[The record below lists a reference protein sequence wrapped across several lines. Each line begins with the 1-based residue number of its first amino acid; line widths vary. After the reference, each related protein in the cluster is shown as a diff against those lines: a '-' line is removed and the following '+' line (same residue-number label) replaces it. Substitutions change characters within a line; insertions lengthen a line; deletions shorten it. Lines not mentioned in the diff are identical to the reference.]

1 MRVVIILAVAVAT
14 AVALVAA
21 QVNNAPWPPGVQKV
35 EESSPP
41 LPPDQAMKT
50 FFMPPGYHLE
60 LVASEP
66 LVQDP
71 IVIDFDA
78 DGRIWVLEMTAF
90 QPEDDLAAA
99 NELAPECRVVVLED
113 TDDDGKVDTRT
124 VFMDG
129 LVLPRALKVLDR
141 GVLIGEPPNL
151 WFARNTLSLIHI
163 SEPTRLLSISY

>member
-1 MRVVIILAVAVAT
+1 MLLTRLRTIGILLCLTVSTGLAFQSSPANRA
-14 AVALVAA
+14 
-21 QVNNAPWPPGVQKV
+21 WPPGVQKV
-35 EESSPP
+35 SNESPVLSPADA
-41 LPPDQAMKT
+41 LKT

-99 NELAPECRVVVLED
+99 NERAPECRVVVLED
-113 TDDDGKVDTRT
+113 TNDDGKVDKRT

-129 LVLPRALKVLDR
+129 LVLPRAMKVLDR
-141 GVLIGEPPNL
+141 GVLI
-151 WFARNTLSLIHI
+151 
-163 SEPTRLLSISY
+163 